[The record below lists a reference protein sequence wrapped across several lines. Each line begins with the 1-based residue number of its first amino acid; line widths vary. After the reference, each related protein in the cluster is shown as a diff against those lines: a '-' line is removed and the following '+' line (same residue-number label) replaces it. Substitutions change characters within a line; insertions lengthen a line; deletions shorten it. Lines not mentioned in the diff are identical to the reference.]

1 MSNILIQLLVLLAT
15 VSVSIKAF
23 TSTRGFA
30 TSIRD
35 STAIYAN
42 PINSDGSKYRGDI
55 TEEEAFLWFDE
66 AMVSVTLIPILWK
79 QSRTESSFLGS
90 LHISVV
96 CIVLITLKMDEN
108 SRTDWKLRRMCFVQ
122 LHHHLLH
129 VSFFK
134 HL

>member
-1 MSNILIQLLVLLAT
+1 MTRSNIVIQLLVLLAT

-23 TSTRGFA
+23 TSIRGFA

-79 QSRTESSFLGS
+79 
-90 LHISVV
+90 
-96 CIVLITLKMDEN
+96 
-108 SRTDWKLRRMCFVQ
+108 
-122 LHHHLLH
+122 
-129 VSFFK
+129 
-134 HL
+134 

>member
-1 MSNILIQLLVLLAT
+1 MSNILIQLLALLAT

-23 TSTRGFA
+23 SSTRGFA

-79 QSRTESSFLGS
+79 
-90 LHISVV
+90 
-96 CIVLITLKMDEN
+96 
-108 SRTDWKLRRMCFVQ
+108 
-122 LHHHLLH
+122 
-129 VSFFK
+129 
-134 HL
+134 

>member
-1 MSNILIQLLVLLAT
+1 MTRSNIVIQLLVLSAT
-15 VSVSIKAF
+15 VSVGIKAF
-23 TSTRGFA
+23 TSIRGFA

-79 QSRTESSFLGS
+79 
-90 LHISVV
+90 
-96 CIVLITLKMDEN
+96 
-108 SRTDWKLRRMCFVQ
+108 
-122 LHHHLLH
+122 
-129 VSFFK
+129 
-134 HL
+134 